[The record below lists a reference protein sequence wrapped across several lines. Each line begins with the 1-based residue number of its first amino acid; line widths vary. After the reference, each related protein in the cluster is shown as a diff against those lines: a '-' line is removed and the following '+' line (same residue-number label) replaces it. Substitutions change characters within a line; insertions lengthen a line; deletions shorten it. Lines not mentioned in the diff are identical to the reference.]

1 MRLRSLLALPLLFGR
16 LSHAIAIPAVD
27 SAADGIHARHGDHG
41 NQAGLESRALTKCA
55 ADVDGPEFWLE
66 SIAHQGISPFGPSG
80 YKVFRNVKDFGA
92 KGEWTASVLP

>member
-27 SAADGIHARHGDHG
+27 SAADGIHARHGGHSD
-41 NQAGLESRALTKCA
+41 QAGLETR
-55 ADVDGPEFWLE
+55 DGPGYWLE

-80 YKVFRNVKDFGA
+80 YTVFRNVKDFGA
-92 KGEWTASVLP
+92 KGEWTAFVLP